1 MGKNKL
7 KRFAEMADFPNT
19 FQYKKEMKGNW
30 DKLFFKNGNRI
41 VLELACGRGEYT
53 IGLAQRNDKVNF
65 IGIDLKGARLWR
77 GAKTAVETGMNHV
90 AFLRTQI
97 EDLESYFDKDEV
109 SEIWITFPDPFLKEA
124 KSKKR
129 LTSPRFIDIYRKI
142 MPKGSGVNLKT
153 DSSELFEYTL
163 ETLNELNIKPEI
175 VYNDVYH
182 QAQDFEALVG
192 IQTTYENRWLKEGK
206 KIKYIRFSI

>member
-7 KRFAEMADFPNT
+7 RRFAEMADFPNT

-175 VYNDVYH
+175 VYNDVYE

-192 IQTTYENRWLKEGK
+192 IQTTYETRWLKEGK

>member
-30 DKLFFKNGNRI
+30 DKSFFNNGNRI

-53 IGLAQRNDKVNF
+53 IGLAQRNDRVNF

-77 GAKTAVETGMNHV
+77 GAKTAVENNMKHV

-153 DSSELFEYTL
+153 DSTELFDYTL
-163 ETLNELNIKPEI
+163 ETLKELNIKPEM
-175 VYNDVYH
+175 VYSDVYE
-182 QAQDFEALVG
+182 QAQDFEVLVG

-206 KIKYIRFSI
+206 KIKFIRFLI